1 MDTLLLTG
9 SSHVTDDAVLK
20 VKPVSAD
27 HLFFDRYQYSVR
39 FFARDLSC
47 IRGTYQCPND
57 LPTLF
62 TKINTRLQNRQT
74 RRNWIDKS
82 TVYSPDDLLEKKLDL
97 YNLAVFL
104 QHNLA
109 DTKLVIYGNWGYVY
123 ANQLTVLQQLTTL
136 SGLSDFSPVRQI
148 KVDRA
153 KNSVALKKSDYQYR
167 SFFTTRKL
175 TSDGRDQL
183 VNWLQAQTDIRLSP
197 GLTNWCG
204 PPELQS
210 GYLFNHARQFG
221 HLFELFTER
230 YHFIDHNDIS
240 LLTML
245 SLLQPGIIRKTINIV
260 VVNTA
265 GGNHGKNIRRSCNHQ
280 AVQTGQG

>member
-1 MDTLLLTG
+1 M
-9 SSHVTDDAVLK
+9 TDATVLK

-27 HLFFDRYQYSVR
+27 HLFFDQYQYSVR
-39 FFARDLSC
+39 FWARDLSC
-47 IRGTYQCPND
+47 IRSAYRSACNAD
-57 LPTLF
+57 TLF
-62 TKINTRLQNRQT
+62 AKIHQRLQNLQTHRQ
-74 RRNWIDKS
+74 WIDKS
-82 TVYSPDDLLEKKLDL
+82 SVYSPDALLEKKLDL
-97 YNLAVFL
+97 YKLAVFL

-109 DTKLVIYGNWGYVY
+109 HTKLVIYGNWGYLY
-123 ANQLTVLQQLTTL
+123 ANHLSVLQQLATL
-136 SGLSDFSPVRQI
+136 PGLGNFSAVREI

-153 KNSVALKKSDYQYR
+153 KNSIVLQTSDYQYR
-167 SFFTTRKL
+167 SFFSARKL
-175 TSDGRDQL
+175 TPAGRDQL
-183 VNWLQAQTDIRLSP
+183 INWLQAQSDIRISP
-197 GLTNWCG
+197 GLSNWCAS
-204 PPELQS
+204 PVPQS
-210 GYLFNHARQFG
+210 GYLFKQARQFG

-265 GGNHGKNIRRSCNHQ
+265 GGNHGENIRRSCNHQ